1 MYCEKCGN
9 EIKEGEKFCAK
20 CGNNLEQE
28 EIKKESTTEK
38 AKDYVQKNIENK
50 QPIQIV
56 KLVLYILAIVIV
68 IMAFSSAGTI
78 AEASNDMQNLRSVSG
93 ETIAEAYYQYYG
105 TFLEGLATMVRAL
118 GITCG
123 IIVGYIGRKIK

>member
-28 EIKKESTTEK
+28 EIKKENTTEK
-38 AKDYVQKNIENK
+38 ATDYVQKNVENK
-50 QPIQIV
+50 QPMQIV

-68 IMAFSSAGTI
+68 VMAFSSAGTI

-93 ETIAEAYYQYYG
+93 ETVAEAYYQYYG
-105 TFLEGLATMVRAL
+105 TFLEGLATMIRAL

>member
-28 EIKKESTTEK
+28 EIKKENTTEK
-38 AKDYVQKNIENK
+38 ATDYVQKNVENK
-50 QPIQIV
+50 QPMQIV

-68 IMAFSSAGTI
+68 VMAFSSAGTI
-78 AEASNDMQNLRSVSG
+78 AEASNDMQNLRTVSG
-93 ETIAEAYYQYYG
+93 ETVAEAYYQYYG
-105 TFLEGLATMVRAL
+105 TFLEGLATMIRAL

>member
-68 IMAFSSAGTI
+68 IMTFSSAGTI

>member
-1 MYCEKCGN
+1 MFCNKCGN

-28 EIKKESTTEK
+28 EIKKENTTEK
-38 AKDYVQKNIENK
+38 ATDYVQKNVENK
-50 QPIQIV
+50 QPMQIV

-68 IMAFSSAGTI
+68 VMAFSSAGTI

-93 ETIAEAYYQYYG
+93 ETVAEAYYQYYG
-105 TFLEGLATMVRAL
+105 TFLEGLATMIRAL

>member
-28 EIKKESTTEK
+28 EIKKENTTEK
-38 AKDYVQKNIENK
+38 ATDYVQKNVENK
-50 QPIQIV
+50 QPMQIV

-68 IMAFSSAGTI
+68 VMAFSSAGTI

-93 ETIAEAYYQYYG
+93 ETVAEAYYQYYG
-105 TFLEGLATMVRAL
+105 TFLEGLATMIRVL

>member
-1 MYCEKCGN
+1 MYCEKGGN

-28 EIKKESTTEK
+28 EIKKENTTEK
-38 AKDYVQKNIENK
+38 ATDYVQKNVENK
-50 QPIQIV
+50 QPMQIV

-68 IMAFSSAGTI
+68 VMAFSSAGTI

-93 ETIAEAYYQYYG
+93 ETVAEAYYQYYG
-105 TFLEGLATMVRAL
+105 TFLEGLATMIRAL

>member
-38 AKDYVQKNIENK
+38 AKDYVQKNVENK
-50 QPIQIV
+50 QPMQIV

-68 IMAFSSAGTI
+68 VMAFSSAGTI

-93 ETIAEAYYQYYG
+93 ETVAEAYYQYYG
-105 TFLEGLATMVRAL
+105 TFLEGLATMIRAL

>member
-38 AKDYVQKNIENK
+38 AKEYVQKNVENK

-78 AEASNDMQNLRSVSG
+78 GEASNDMQNLRSVSG
-93 ETIAEAYYQYYG
+93 DTVAEAYYQYYG
-105 TFLEGLATMVRAL
+105 TFLEGLATMIRAL

-123 IIVGYIGRKIK
+123 IIIGYIGRKIK